1 MHARYVTGS
10 GNRKV
15 LCEEVQAH
23 DGGEREDVKW
33 RERYRRAARRL
44 ANVQHI
50 CSIEHDE
57 NSRGKW
63 MAGDGKGPMRVELL
77 DDKVQ
82 EVEVILQNHSSNGIH
97 PSTPSP

>member
-1 MHARYVTGS
+1 MYNGGNS
-10 GNRKV
+10 GKKV

-23 DGGEREDVKW
+23 DGVEREDVKW

-44 ANVQHI
+44 ANVQMI

-63 MAGDGKGPMRVELL
+63 MQGDGKGPMRVELL
-77 DDKVQ
+77 KDKMQ
-82 EVEVILQNHSSNGIH
+82 EVESILLSQDTNNTATSS
-97 PSTPSP
+97 PPSPS